1 MLVSLLSVSTFYSSI
16 VLIICIIDRN
26 CDYDGSVEDTRNHH
40 HNRIDD
46 YNDDNN
52 GKDLCNINDNIKLT
66 KARVI
71 IQRIV
76 ITIMTIKVIT

>member
-26 CDYDGSVEDTRNHH
+26 CDYDDSVEDTKNRHN
-40 HNRIDD
+40 NRIDD
-46 YNDDNN
+46 YNNNN
-52 GKDLCNINDNIKLT
+52 GKDLCNNNYIKLT